1 MELCCLGTLGCSQ
14 AQAQA
19 TSDQRHSDNFRQRFR
34 LDMGTLGGT
43 PMPVGGLAVTLSPSL
58 FQFFLLYLYPVRYP
72 LSTIRY
78 PLPHPST
85 AVTSFRSQA
94 QRAAAGCRRLQAFAP
109 SPECLPAAGCCS
121 LPLAAATSVTAAA
134 NHQNPSVEASSGQ
147 FSRSG
152 PPPKETTRTPVS
164 NLHHWAG
171 YPALRPPLFHFHLHH
186 PVSSSFFPSCSLPYT
201 YPPRSIDH
209 HVGNKT
215 LSRCRAVEGRS
226 FLSSHSVRW
235 NFCLVSCRS
244 RSQS

>member
-121 LPLAAATSVTAAA
+121 LLLAAATSVTAAA

-152 PPPKETTRTPVS
+152 PPPKETTRTLSLIFTTGPAILRYV
-164 NLHHWAG
+164 LHSSTSTSTTRSRRLFFL
-171 YPALRPPLFHFHLHH
+171 PAHSRIPTHPDPLITT
-186 PVSSSFFPSCSLPYT
+186 SAT
-201 YPPRSIDH
+201 RRS
-209 HVGNKT
+209 VVVAQ
-215 LSRCRAVEGRS
+215 SRAVP
-226 FLSSHSVRW
+226 F
-235 NFCLVSCRS
+235 
-244 RSQS
+244 SQATLFAGIFVW